1 MLEAQGMRAAR
12 LVTDTGIHALG
23 WSRDQA
29 IDSMEAI
36 GTPHVDSVIE
46 IDRYIA
52 IPGQALSYMIG
63 MIEIERAR
71 RAASEREG
79 AAFSLPDFHD
89 RLLALGQL
97 PLPALRRELG

>member
-1 MLEAQGMRAAR
+1 
-12 LVTDTGIHALG
+12 
-23 WSRDQA
+23 
-29 IDSMEAI
+29 MEAI
-36 GTPHVDSVIE
+36 GTPHVDAVIE

-71 RAASEREG
+71 QAATEREG